1 LLLDADFI
9 AGSQLP
15 NARRFYSPFIQN
27 KKMSVE
33 NFFSEEEK
41 KQITDAIAQA
51 EHNTSGEIRL
61 HVEGN
66 CKIDVLDR
74 AAYVF
79 GKLDMQKTKQRNG
92 VLFYLAVY
100 DRKFAILGDAGI
112 NKVVP
117 ENFWDKIKETILTFF
132 KQGKFAEGLSQG
144 ILMAG
149 EQLKANFPYQSNDVN
164 ELPDEISFEKN
175 L

>member
-1 LLLDADFI
+1 
-9 AGSQLP
+9 
-15 NARRFYSPFIQN
+15 
-27 KKMSVE
+27 MSVE
-33 NFFSEEEK
+33 NFFSKEQK
-41 KQITDAIAQA
+41 TQITDAIAKA
-51 EHNTSGEIRL
+51 ELNTSGEIRL
-61 HVEGN
+61 HVEGR

-79 GKLDMQKTKQRNG
+79 EKLEMHKTEQRNG

-112 NKVVP
+112 NLVVP
-117 ENFWDKIKETILTFF
+117 ADFWDSIKETMLGFF
-132 KQGKFAEGLSQG
+132 KDGKFADGLATG

-149 EQLKANFPYQSNDVN
+149 EQLKANFPYQDNDVN
-164 ELPDEISFEKN
+164 ELSDEISFEKN